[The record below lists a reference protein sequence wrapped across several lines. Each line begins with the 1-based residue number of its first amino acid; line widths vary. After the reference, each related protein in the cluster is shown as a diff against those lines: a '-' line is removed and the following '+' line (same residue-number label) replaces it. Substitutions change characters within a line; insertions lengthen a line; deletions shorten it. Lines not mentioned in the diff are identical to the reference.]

1 MFSWLKAQR
10 MLSMVLQSGKQIII
24 DGETFVLQLAIG
36 QVAVVGHDRELHF
49 HVGQVRHDIV
59 LYSAAE
65 GYELGRRALVVHGH
79 FLDGHFGHE
88 VCLVGLHDLSG
99 LALEHD
105 LAQHGRHASGSCEY
119 LDTLKPEICTV
130 PDSKDLGRLNEPL
143 TSMSEPYHTRA
154 EHYVGRDALV

>member
-1 MFSWLKAQR
+1 MSMQDLARFWLPRYIPNIDYMFSWLKAQR
-10 MLSMVLQSGKQIII
+10 MLSMV
-24 DGETFVLQLAIG
+24 
-36 QVAVVGHDRELHF
+36 AVVGHDP
-49 HVGQVRHDIV
+49 
-59 LYSAAE
+59 E

-143 TSMSEPYHTRA
+143 TSMSGTP
-154 EHYVGRDALV
+154 